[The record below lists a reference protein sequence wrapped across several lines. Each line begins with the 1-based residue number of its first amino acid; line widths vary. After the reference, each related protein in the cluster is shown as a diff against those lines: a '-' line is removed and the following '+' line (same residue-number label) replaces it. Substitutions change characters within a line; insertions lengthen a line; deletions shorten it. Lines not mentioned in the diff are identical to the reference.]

1 MIAVG
6 LMTNHSAITER
17 FKVYAPNLKA
27 SQSKNIP
34 YAIDEDA
41 AVLGGAPITF
51 AGGFGFTLWSVD
63 FNLVAMSRGV
73 ARVSNLAAR
82 PSADRAFW
90 CPDNSGGPNSPG
102 PQVRAPYPAAIFVA
116 DFIGK
121 GNVAV
126 TEIDTKR
133 DLLSAYAAYDS
144 GSKKL
149 QRVALVNMR
158 LYNGTKTDKRGK
170 ETFKVQV
177 GKGIQSVKVQRL
189 HAERGVGAMGYDF
202 GGSNSNVSWAG
213 EQWSHSLDQGKGHYT
228 TGKVEESTVKVTN
241 GVASV
246 DVPDSEAVMVFVQ

>member
-1 MIAVG
+1 
-6 LMTNHSAITER
+6 MTNHSAIAER
-17 FKVYAPNLKA
+17 FKQYSPNLKA

-82 PSADRAFW
+82 PNADRAFW
-90 CPDNSGGPNSPG
+90 CPDNTGGPSSPG

-116 DFIGK
+116 DFVGK
-121 GNVAV
+121 GNAAV
-126 TEIDTKR
+126 VELDTKR
-133 DLLSAYAAYDS
+133 DLLSAYAAYDNE
-144 GSKKL
+144 SKKL
-149 QRVALVNMR
+149 QRVALVNLR
-158 LYNGTKTDKRGK
+158 LYNGTRAGKRGA
-170 ETFKVQV
+170 ENFQVQV
-177 GKGIQSVKVQRL
+177 GSGIQSVKVQRL
-189 HAERGVGAMGYDF
+189 HAEKGVAAMGYDF
-202 GGSNSNVSWAG
+202 GGSSNNVSWAG

-228 TGKVEESTVKVTN
+228 NGKVEETTIKISN

-246 DVPDSEAVMVFVQ
+246 EVLDSEAVMLFAQ